1 MMVAMSERLWA
12 PWRLQYIQNADVA
25 EGCIFC
31 DKPKEGRDRENLIL
45 HRFETC
51 FAILNLFPY
60 VSGHLMVAPFRH
72 LGELN
77 EMTPEEKLET
87 IEATDACCRALQA
100 VYRPQ
105 GFNLGAN
112 IGRSAGAGIVG
123 HVHMH
128 IVPRWAGDT
137 NFMSVVGQTRV
148 LPESLE
154 DTYDKLIEALSNVL

>member
-31 DKPKEGRDRENLIL
+31 DKPSEKRDRENLIL

-51 FAILNLFPY
+51 FVILNLFPY

-77 EMTPEEKLET
+77 EMTSEEKLET
-87 IEATDACCRALQA
+87 IEVTDACCRALQA

-154 DTYDKLIEALSNVL
+154 DTYDKLIEALPNVL

>member
-1 MMVAMSERLWA
+1 MVAMSERLWA

-31 DKPKEGRDRENLIL
+31 DKPSEKRDRENLIL

-51 FAILNLFPY
+51 FVILNLFPY

-77 EMTPEEKLET
+77 EMTSEEKLEM

-154 DTYDKLIEALSNVL
+154 DTYDKLIEALPNVL